1 MFMWFRK
8 GDVVVTDREDML
20 GIPMTVVDFSNKLRL
35 CECEYW
41 VDDRVFWEEFRFDEL
56 TVIVEVED

>member
-1 MFMWFRK
+1 MLFKR

-20 GIPMTVVDFSNKLRL
+20 GVPMVITHLSNELKL

-41 VDDRVFWEEFRFDEL
+41 VDDTALFSEEFRFDEL
-56 TVIVEVED
+56 TVIVEAED